1 MPIIKYFRIGIV
13 QICNNFLEAD
23 EEQRLKKRKAMIERA
38 TAPVVPRV
46 YRNAEVSSR
55 GKEPKGDII

>member
-46 YRNAEVSSR
+46 YRISQSALTALLWR
-55 GKEPKGDII
+55 PRP